1 MVVKLTGN
9 VNGNDVIFQR
19 EKGDLWTTTIP
30 PNIDGTYV
38 VELTAVDDAG
48 NTVYFTKYIVT
59 FDIKNLCVKLQP
71 YPYVTEVSVS
81 KYYCILKEESEE
93 NHECTV

>member
-1 MVVKLTGN
+1 MS
-9 VNGNDVIFQR
+9 Q
-19 EKGDLWTTTIP
+19 
-30 PNIDGTYV
+30 
-38 VELTAVDDAG
+38 
-48 NTVYFTKYIVT
+48 YIVT